1 MKTNIIKTC
10 PSCGGEMD
18 ITALTCQ
25 NCGIEI
31 KGNFD
36 YPKCE
41 NIFSVLTQ
49 EEMEF
54 IKIFINHEGNISV
67 MQEILQ
73 KSYPYIKGQLNLINI
88 KLEKGEEKP
97 MEKPTFNNNCENAVN
112 ASHVI
117 IDKLINNGGH
127 AECPVLRGDPIKIW
141 LESDGIHNSSFP
153 SLVCEPRIFDAIVE
167 KANELG
173 GKMYRGD
180 AAAQQGKK
188 IGFDDFDLDTIDA
201 FIGIKFYG
209 AQVGKATTRRST
221 YYAMI
226 LAWAGICTNNRSDG
240 IGGYIQLLPPWKK

>member
-1 MKTNIIKTC
+1 MKTNIIKAC

-36 YPKCE
+36 YPKDK
-41 NIFSVLTQ
+41 NLFSVLTL

-54 IKIFINHEGNISV
+54 IKIFIKHEGNISV
-67 MQEILQ
+67 MQEVLQ

-97 MEKPTFNNNCENAVN
+97 MEQNTFNNTCENAGK

-117 IDKLINNGGH
+117 IDKLIKNGGH

-153 SLVCEPRIFDAIVE
+153 SLVCEPRIIDAIVE
-167 KANELG
+167 KTNELN

-188 IGFDDFDLDTIDA
+188 IGSEDFPLDTIDA

-209 AQVGKATTRRST
+209 AQIGKATTRRST

-240 IGGYIQLLPPWKK
+240 IGGYIQLLPPWRK

>member
-10 PSCGGEMD
+10 PACGGEMA

-41 NIFSVLTQ
+41 NAFSVLTD
-49 EEMEF
+49 EEIEFLKVF
-54 IKIFINHEGNISV
+54 IKTEGNMTT

-73 KSYPYIKGQLNLINI
+73 KSYPHIKGQLNLINI
-88 KLEKGEEKP
+88 KLEKGEEKT
-97 MEKPTFNNNCENAVN
+97 MEKNNFNNSCENLES
-112 ASHVI
+112 ASHII
-117 IDKLINNGGH
+117 IDKLIKNGGH
-127 AECPVLRGDPIKIW
+127 AECPALRGNPIKIW

-153 SLVCEPRIFDAIVE
+153 SLVCEPRIIDAIVE

-180 AAAQQGKK
+180 AAAQQGEK
-188 IGFDDFDLDTIDA
+188 IGSVKFPLNTIDA

-209 AQVGKATTRRST
+209 AEIGKATTRRST